1 MFDFRLRSRLWKDL
15 SRTPFTAGRH
25 TLQKKVSL
33 RGQWDVRGHL
43 CVAFRTDVLCVLWR
57 SVEPTVGI
65 GEV

>member
-1 MFDFRLRSRLWKDL
+1 MLGFRLLSRFWKEM

-25 TLQKKVSL
+25 ALQKKVSL

-43 CVAFRTDVLCVLWR
+43 CVAFRTDVLHVLLR
-57 SVEPTVGI
+57 SLEPTVGI